1 VNVADPKEIFQQEA
15 QDLLVQLENALL
27 DLEHTPHDSALVD
40 TAFRALHTIKGSG
53 SMFGFEA
60 VAAFTH
66 HVETAFD
73 KVRQGTVQL
82 NRELI
87 MIGLRA
93 RDHMRQLIEDPD
105 AADVADGEAILAALS
120 RVVAV
125 DQPQVTV
132 VSPPLAPVVST
143 VTWRVRMRFPRDVM
157 ATGTNPLLLLDE
169 LRDLGEAHVT
179 ALTDDIPL
187 LEELDPTACHIGWEV
202 VLSTSQPATAIED
215 VFLFVR
221 DDMSLDIERVDDS
234 ASVGGLSDILASL
247 GEVGAEA
254 VLTALADKAEQ
265 EPVGEFPADAIPAQP
280 EMNMPAQP
288 EKAAIVPAKASAPA
302 TADAPHQK
310 REGSAKASANSSV
323 RVPAERL
330 NELMDRVGELV
341 IAQSRLRQ
349 IAANSNDQQVKS
361 VAEEVE
367 RLVLE
372 LRDTTMGIRMVPIGS
387 LFGRFRRVVHD
398 LSQDLG
404 KQVELTMEG
413 EETELDK
420 TVIEQLNDPLVHLIR
435 NAIDHGLE
443 DPTGR
448 AAAGKSQMGRI
459 DLSARH
465 AGTEVLISIRDDGR
479 GLSRERIRARAEER
493 GLLAP
498 GAVVSDSELFQILFQ
513 PGFST
518 AAQVT
523 SLSGRGVGM
532 DVVKR
537 TIEGL
542 RGTIDLSSVA
552 GQGSEVTLRL
562 PLTLAIID
570 GLLVRV
576 GHGSYVLPLGAVEEC
591 VELSEEEDARSR
603 GRSFLNIR
611 GELVPFLRLRELFGA
626 KTPPD
631 RFQKIVV
638 VSSGDLKVGLVVDQ
652 VIGDHQTVIKSLS
665 KLHADIEMFSGAT
678 ILGNGGVA
686 LILDIAHLVAFG
698 QAKEEQLRIAQ

>member
-1 VNVADPKEIFQQEA
+1 MNVADPKEIFQQEA

-40 TAFRALHTIKGSG
+40 TAFRALHTLKGSG

-60 VAAFTH
+60 MAGFTH

-93 RDHMRQLIEDPD
+93 QDHMRQLIDDPD
-105 AADVADGEAILAALS
+105 SADLAAGEAILAALS
-120 RVVAV
+120 NVVSV
-125 DQPQVTV
+125 DQPQITV
-132 VSPPLAPVVST
+132 ASPPLAPVAAT

-157 ATGTNPLLLLDE
+157 ATGTNPLLLIDE
-169 LRDLGEAHVT
+169 LRELGDASVT
-179 ALTDDIPL
+179 ALTDDVPPL
-187 LEELDPTACHIGWEV
+187 EQIDPTACYIGWEV

-221 DDMSLDIERVDDS
+221 DEMTLDIERIQDS
-234 ASVGGLSDILASL
+234 ASEDSVSVGGLGDILASL

-254 VLTALADKAEQ
+254 VLAALADKAEQ
-265 EPVGEFPADAIPAQP
+265 EPVGEFPTDAMPAQP
-280 EMNMPAQP
+280 EMPAQP
-288 EKAAIVPAKASAPA
+288 ANTAIVPAKASAPA
-302 TADAPHQK
+302 TTEAPHQK
-310 REGSAKASANSSV
+310 REGAAKANANANSSV

-349 IAANSNDQQVKS
+349 IATNSTDQQVKS
-361 VAEEVE
+361 VAEEIE

-443 DPTGR
+443 DPAGR
-448 AAAGKSQMGRI
+448 TAAGKSQMGRI

-465 AGTEVLISIRDDGR
+465 AGMEVLISIRDDGR

-498 GAVVSDSELFQILFQ
+498 GAVVTDNELFQILFQ

-562 PLTLAIID
+562 PLTLA
-570 GLLVRV
+570 RK
-576 GHGSYVLPLGAVEEC
+576 S
-591 VELSEEEDARSR
+591 
-603 GRSFLNIR
+603 
-611 GELVPFLRLRELFGA
+611 
-626 KTPPD
+626 
-631 RFQKIVV
+631 VV
-638 VSSGDLKVGLVVDQ
+638 
-652 VIGDHQTVIKSLS
+652 
-665 KLHADIEMFSGAT
+665 
-678 ILGNGGVA
+678 
-686 LILDIAHLVAFG
+686 
-698 QAKEEQLRIAQ
+698 